1 MATDR
6 EATALA
12 AHHWQLYLLRCRDG
26 TLYTGIST
34 DVVRR
39 VQEHDT
45 GRGARYTRGRSPVQ
59 LLAAWPYA
67 DESAARQAEARF
79 KRLPHARKLL
89 ATCLAEPP

>member
-1 MATDR
+1 MVVSKSSPRVECPGRKTECYGDFMTTDR

-12 AHHWQLYLLRCRDG
+12 AHRWQLYLLRCRDG

-45 GRGARYTRGRSPVQ
+45 GRGARYTRGRSP
-59 LLAAWPYA
+59 
-67 DESAARQAEARF
+67 
-79 KRLPHARKLL
+79 
-89 ATCLAEPP
+89 